1 MRINSIAIHNVLG
14 ARLEFRRVTSL
25 AQVRLFRCAP
35 LLFAL
40 ALAVA
45 CGPAPDTDTEPGLID
60 LSLEPSELLPDSVA
74 LQDLGQ
80 LTYDKECVACHGADG
95 DGLGEAAYL
104 LYPRPRDFTTGR
116 FRLISTWDGVPT
128 DDDLFRT
135 ISRGMPGSAMP
146 SWAHLTEET
155 RWGLVHYLK
164 TFLER
169 PIVIEE
175 PTEPAS
181 FGNPG
186 TGIIA
191 IPPEPEFT
199 PEAEAQARELY
210 GKGCAPCHGD
220 TGKGDGA
227 QEQVDSKGLPTRPR
241 DLTLGVYKGDPS
253 PEQVYR
259 RLVAG
264 LPGSPMPQS
273 GYLHGDDA
281 WNLVHLIRS
290 MSSDEQRAK
299 VEMKKFR
306 VVATR
311 VPVLPEHPD
320 SGVWRSAP
328 TVNLHL
334 MPLWWR
340 TERPE
345 EITVKAVHDGQQ
357 VAMLLNWSDTTQ
369 DTTAIRP
376 QDFRDAAAI
385 QFALNEDPPFFAM
398 GQLGDHVNIWM
409 WKSERQAD
417 LEPAYQDLEKVY
429 PNIGIDSYPNLLRS
443 PLEQPMR
450 NALTL
455 ESDPRFVTAWG
466 AGNIV
471 ADPTRNSAVEDLT
484 AEGFGTLRARPAFDQ
499 TVSATGEY
507 ETGSYRVQFTRDLD
521 TGKNEA
527 VRLRP
532 GSRTSVGFAVWNGSA
547 GDRDGKKSITIW
559 QELYIEP

>member
-1 MRINSIAIHNVLG
+1 MRINSIAINNVLG

-345 EITVKAVHDGQQ
+345 EVTVKAVHDGQQ

>member
-1 MRINSIAIHNVLG
+1 MSIAHT
-14 ARLEFRRVTSL
+14 RLLHLSL
-25 AQVRLFRCAP
+25 A
-35 LLFAL
+35 LFAL
-40 ALAVA
+40 SFMVA
-45 CGPAPDTDTEPGLID
+45 CGPPLDTDPGVIA
-60 LSLEPSELLPDSVA
+60 LSLEPSEHPSTSPELLA
-74 LQDLGQ
+74 LGET
-80 LTYDKECVACHGADG
+80 TYEKECVACHGPDG

-135 ISRGMPGSAMP
+135 MSRGMPGSAMP
-146 SWAHLTEET
+146 SWAHLPEET
-155 RWGLVHYLK
+155 RWGLVHYVK

-169 PIVIEE
+169 PITVSE

>member
-164 TFLER
+164 TVLER

>member
-1 MRINSIAIHNVLG
+1 MRINSIAINNVLG

-311 VPVLPEHPD
+311 LPVLPEHPD

>member
-1 MRINSIAIHNVLG
+1 MMLT
-14 ARLEFRRVTSL
+14 RV
-25 AQVRLFRCAP
+25 AV
-35 LLFAL
+35 L
-40 ALAVA
+40 ALTPVVLSVFLSSA
-45 CGPAPDTDTEPGLID
+45 CTQSPDGATEPGLID
-60 LSLEPSELLPDSVA
+60 LSLDPSEHPPSSPELLA
-74 LQDLGQ
+74 LGET
-80 LTYDKECVACHGADG
+80 TYEKECVACHGADG

-116 FRLISTWDGVPT
+116 FRLISTWDGDPT

-135 ISRGMPGSAMP
+135 MSRGMPGSAMP
-146 SWAHLTEET
+146 SWAHLSEET

-169 PIVIEE
+169 PIAIEE

-186 TGIIA
+186 TGIIT
-191 IPPEPEFT
+191 IPTEPEYT

-210 GKGCAPCHGD
+210 EKGCAPCHGE
-220 TGKGDGA
+220 TGRGDGA
-227 QEQVDSKGLPTRPR
+227 QEQIDSKGLPTRPR

-259 RLVAG
+259 RIVAG

-273 GYLHGDDA
+273 GYLHGDDG
-281 WNLVHLIRS
+281 WHLVHLVRS

-306 VVATR
+306 IVATR

-320 SGVWRSAP
+320 SGVWRSSPA
-328 TVNLHL
+328 VSLHL

-340 TERPE
+340 AERPE

-369 DTTAIRP
+369 DATAIRP

-417 LEPAYQDLEKVY
+417 LEPAFQDLEKVY

-471 ADPTRNSAVEDLT
+471 ADPTRDSAAEDLT
-484 AEGFGTLRARPAFDQ
+484 AEGFGTLQARPPFDQ
-499 TVSATGEY
+499 AVSATGEY

-559 QELYIEP
+559 QELFIEP